1 MKHQVVAAAP
11 WRPAAYIAV
20 EDHACRARI
29 ADTLQ
34 RLGWLPVEQ
43 PSGFH
48 ILCELSDAIE
58 KEASVT
64 HVGMIVVDEI
74 SRGCSGATL
83 AKGLRDLGCSIPIV
97 LVRNEWSTPPRE
109 SYGTAV
115 HVVDRAFAASTIGEL
130 VRPWSPSTLTQP
142 TASRERAMA

>member
-1 MKHQVVAAAP
+1 MATSAP

-34 RLGWLPVEQ
+34 RLGWLPIEQ

-58 KEASVT
+58 QDASVT

-97 LVRNEWSTPPRE
+97 LVRNAWSMRPRG

-115 HVVDRAFAASTIGEL
+115 HVVDRALAASTIGEL
-130 VRPWSPSTLTQP
+130 VRPWSPSTLAESTP
-142 TASRERAMA
+142 SRMRAMA